1 MIRITTTAFLALAFM
16 PSFAASGNR
25 EAVTIPKDKIDELII
40 RYEQIKEMPEYAQ
53 KPETVEGIERLIS
66 ELKNLKK
73 EDPATLSLR
82 QPTPEDLLMR
92 IEEFCSSPDCKQL
105 PKEQRQKIDEAC
117 SRLKGMRS
125 FGENSSRGRRKVSIP
140 AASGVEVTNMTF
152 IPRSSSFGLGGAR

>member
-25 EAVTIPKDKIDELII
+25 EAVTISKDKIDELII

-73 EDPATLSLR
+73 ENPATLSLR
-82 QPTPEDLLMR
+82 QQTPEDILMR
-92 IEEFCSSPDCKQL
+92 IEELRSSSDCNQL
-105 PKEQRQKIDEAC
+105 PKEQRQKLDEAC
-117 SRLKGMRS
+117 SLLKGMRS
-125 FGENSSRGRRKVSIP
+125 FGRDDRRGRRKVSIP
-140 AASGVEVTNMTF
+140 AASGVAVTNMTF
-152 IPRSSSFGLGGAR
+152 FPRAASFELGGAR